1 VQFLWRKRN
10 KYAWYRRRGIL
21 TRARVMLMGVRPRY
35 QRRGLES
42 ALAYLPVPPVVQ
54 MGITHAE
61 LSWVGD
67 FNPAML
73 AVLEATQ
80 ARRSKVHCT
89 FRYYFSPEAK
99 ARAEAAARHIIER
112 PA

>member
-1 VQFLWRKRN
+1 
-10 KYAWYRRRGIL
+10 
-21 TRARVMLMGVRPRY
+21 
-35 QRRGLES
+35 
-42 ALAYLPVPPVVQ
+42 

-80 ARRSKVHCT
+80 ARRSKIHCT

-99 ARAEAAARHIIER
+99 ARAEAVERLILRR